1 VSLPELDAEL
11 TRAAAELRAPWL
23 TPLLVLLSA
32 WPVKGPLLALLAAAA
47 PAPRARRVALA
58 ATVGLAAL
66 LGSLAASLLKELVG
80 RPRPPAALG
89 IDALV
94 ALPDTA
100 AFPSGHAT
108 TAAAAA
114 TALAL
119 LVPRLRGV
127 AAAIALGVAAS
138 RVLLG
143 VHFVGDVVAGLAMGA
158 AVGGRARVGG
168 TRAGGD
174 PSCART
180 PARPRSA
187 TCRPAWSSRVG
198 RGR

>member
-1 VSLPELDAEL
+1 VSPPELDAEL

-47 PAPRARRVALA
+47 PAPLARRAARA

-66 LGSLAASLLKELVG
+66 LGTLAATLLKELAG
-80 RPRPPAALG
+80 RPRPPAVLG

-100 AFPSGHAT
+100 ALPSGHAT

-119 LVPRLRGV
+119 LVPRLRRLAV
-127 AAAIALGVAAS
+127 ALALGVAAS

-143 VHFVGDVVAGLAMGA
+143 VHFVGDVVAGLAIGAAIGA
-158 AVGGRARVGG
+158 AVVRAARGPTGGRPGRPGQPTRVS
-168 TRAGGD
+168 TA
-174 PSCART
+174 S
-180 PARPRSA
+180 
-187 TCRPAWSSRVG
+187 
-198 RGR
+198 